1 MTTIRQLI
9 QTSPIKANELFAK
22 LADTTE
28 GATKTRERL
37 FADLMEEL
45 ELLTELEEKHLFPV
59 LRKHKQTKDLVAEA
73 VEDNKLM
80 RKLLAELDKTPRDS
94 SEFGNK
100 VAELRQVFQQHV
112 RDEKKELLPAV
123 LKALSD
129 EEAQSI
135 IESIGDRKAEIEEEK
150 RSEAEERRAAARQV
164 KEQAE
169 NVQQAAETVAATLW
183 SGPRAV
189 ERTAQTAQDAARAGL
204 GTMTEVAQRSS
215 EQVMQTLNRT
225 GEQAQELARQSSQNF
240 TVLTEAGTILARGFQ
255 DISQEWFGLMQ
266 AHLQRNFDGFTALM
280 RCRSIPD
287 YIALQNELAQNRLQH
302 TIDGARRM
310 ADVSAR
316 VADEATRTISERLPA
331 TGSARRAA

>member
-9 QTSPIKANELFAK
+9 QTSPIRANELFAK
-22 LADTTE
+22 LVDTSE

-37 FADLMEEL
+37 FADLTEEL

-73 VEDNKLM
+73 VEDNKRM
-80 RKLLAELDKTPRDS
+80 RKLLVELDRSPRDS
-94 SEFGNK
+94 AEFGSK
-100 VAELRQVFQQHV
+100 VMELRTVFQQHV

-129 EEAQSI
+129 EETQSI
-135 IESIGDRKAEIEEEK
+135 VESIGDRRAEIDQEK

-169 NVQQAAETVAATLW
+169 NVQQAAETVATTLW
-183 SGPRAV
+183 TGPRAIQ
-189 ERTAQTAQDAARAGL
+189 TNAQTAQDAARAGL
-204 GTMTEVAQRSS
+204 GTMSEVAQRTSD
-215 EQVMQTLNRT
+215 QMMQTLNRT
-225 GEQAQELARQSSQNF
+225 GEQAQELARHSSQNF
-240 TVLTEAGTILARGFQ
+240 TVMTEAGTILARGFQ

-266 AHLQRNFDGFTALM
+266 AHVQRNFDGFTALV

-287 YIALQNELAQNRLQH
+287 YIALQNELVRDRLQH
-302 TIDGARRM
+302 TIDGARRI
-310 ADVSAR
+310 ADVSTR
-316 VADEATRTISERLPA
+316 VADEATRTMSAQKP
-331 TGSARRAA
+331 TGLARRAA